1 MVCVTGIFAGTY
13 SQSLV
18 DRLDTL
24 DRYDAIEANTTHTAL
39 TDSKGHECQFKTVP
53 YDDHRSTYSENC
65 HADFSAEDA
74 GIVENCRLSDISASE
89 DRGAVTL
96 RCDVGPRYAER
107 ILSDK

>member
-24 DRYDAIEANTTHTAL
+24 DRHDAIEANTTYTTL

-74 GIVENCRLSDISASE
+74 GIVENCRLSDISANE
-89 DRGAVTL
+89 DRGSVTL
-96 RCDVGPRYAER
+96 RCDGGPRYAER